1 MNNIKNYVVNKTD
14 ELSYVLK
21 KIDKNEHGIIFIEDN
36 AKIIGVATDGD
47 IRRKLIEEQK
57 LTLQIKDCMN
67 TNFIYLTESEATKE
81 NILKLLDTR
90 IKIIPILNDSKKL
103 ISVVSKESLFWDEK
117 EKVISKAKS
126 PVRIS
131 FAGGGTDLTT
141 YFYEEGG
148 AVLNATIN
156 KFTHAVLEKR
166 DDKKI
171 IINSFDLNKSLEF
184 KNITEINLNGD
195 LDLIKSVIQILKP
208 TFGFTLSTYSDVP
221 PGSGLGGSAV
231 LLSAIIGAFNSYK
244 ENKFSDY
251 EIAELAF
258 HAERVVMKLSGGW
271 QDQYATV
278 FGGFNFIELKDRENI
293 VNPLRISSDII
304 NELEDSLILCYTGI
318 NHNSGDIH
326 DEQKLLMKNKSQKE
340 YAETAK
346 DIAHEMKSKLLKG
359 QIDNF
364 GELLGKA
371 WETKKKF
378 SPKITNNYLDE
389 IYDYA
394 IQNGALGGKLLGAG
408 SGGYYLFY
416 VPTFKKMPL
425 IQSLESRGFKIE
437 SITFDDTGLRQWI
450 TKKKV

>member
-1 MNNIKNYVVNKTD
+1 MKKTD
-14 ELSYVLK
+14 ELNYVLK
-21 KIDKNEHGIIFIEDN
+21 KIDENENGIIFIEDN
-36 AKIIGVATDGD
+36 AKIVGVATDGD
-47 IRRKLIEEQK
+47 IRRKLIEENK

-90 IKIIPILNDSKKL
+90 IKIIPILDNSNRL
-103 ISVVSKESLFWDEK
+103 ISVVSKESIFWDEK

-378 SPKITNNYLDE
+378 SPKITNDYLDG

-437 SITFDDTGLRQWI
+437 LVTFDDTGLRQWI

>member
-1 MNNIKNYVVNKTD
+1 MKIRDYIVNKK
-14 ELSYVLK
+14 EKLSDVLI
-21 KIDKNEHGIIFIEDN
+21 KIDKNEHGTIFIEDN
-36 AKIIGVATDGD
+36 SIIIGLATDGD
-47 IRRKLIEEQK
+47 IRRKLIEENK
-57 LTLQIKDCMN
+57 LSIEIQDCMN
-67 TNFIYLTESEATKE
+67 KDFIYLLEKDATKE

-90 IKIIPILNDSKKL
+90 IRIIPILNDMKHL
-103 ISVVSKESLFWDEK
+103 ISVVTKESLFWNEK

-156 KFTHAVLEKR
+156 KFTHAILEKR

-171 IINSFDLNKSLEF
+171 IINSNDLNKRIIF
-184 KNITEINLNGD
+184 KDINEIKLNGE
-195 LDLIKSVIQILKP
+195 LDLIKSVIKILNP
-208 TFGFTLSTYSDVP
+208 EFGFELITYSDVP

-231 LLSAIIGAFNSYK
+231 LLSAIIGAFNNYK
-244 ENKFSDY
+244 ENKFNDY

-258 HAERVVMKLSGGW
+258 HAERVVMNLSGGW

-293 VNPLRISSDII
+293 VNPLRINDDLI

-326 DEQKLLMKNKSQKE
+326 DEQKELMKNKLQKE

-346 DIAHEMKSKLLKG
+346 NIAYEMKSKLLKG
-359 QIDNF
+359 EIDNF

-371 WETKKKF
+371 WSTKKQF
-378 SPKITNNYLDE
+378 SPKITNDYLDE
-389 IYDYA
+389 IYEFA
-394 IQNGALGGKLLGAG
+394 INNGAIGGKLLGAG
-408 SGGYYLFY
+408 SGGYYLLC
-416 VPTFKKMPL
+416 VPTHKKLTL
-425 IQSLESRGFKIE
+425 INALEMRDLKIE
-437 SITFDDTGLRQWI
+437 TITFDSVGLRQWI
-450 TKKKV
+450 TKRKI